1 MKFTM
6 IFMNIIV
13 PPAAYCQSRFLEASL
28 PSLSSREES
37 RHGLCSPD
45 LETKNMTKQ
54 KGDNDI
60 MIQKNAAK
68 NLTFLVKLL
77 KSRHKSLLCWHWLDL
92 GDVAKLK

>member
-60 MIQKNAAK
+60 MIQKK
-68 NLTFLVKLL
+68 CCQEFNLSRQASEKPPQESPLL
-77 KSRHKSLLCWHWLDL
+77 ALARSQ
-92 GDVAKLK
+92 